1 MESHT
6 VAGVPSRNLRSR
18 ELQRLVRTE
27 WEQQRYFP
35 LQLATELSRQFATH
49 GLQFFKVN
57 KTFTHVS
64 VARPQFLDLETT
76 PVSENIKRI
85 IAHINAHPKC
95 SRRQLIETLAPSPP
109 QPAVIEIKPE
119 TEAPGSACRLQ
130 AAGAEGP
137 PEGGTPNVPAATAE
151 PTPEQNAIIA
161 DLHWLVH
168 QGHVIEFAD
177 GRLET
182 AKKPAPRPP
191 KPEKKPAEEKPVA
204 EGEAALSTT
213 EPVSPGGSCRCDR
226 RAEIQAPAETP
237 APAAESVAER
247 APATLPPMKR
257 PRRRLSRRRDDC
269 TGAVELYETCSV
281 FHAQIEA
288 RLNVAPSYK
297 FLASFNS
304 TALLTLPMPF
314 SKLGLAPAVLEGVR
328 AAGYITPTPIQ
339 LRAIP
344 LVLAGRDVIGS
355 AQTGTGKTAAFA
367 LPILSKLGQHAPGP
381 RALILEPTRELAAQV
396 ETAFHD
402 YARFTN
408 LKTTVVFGGVGYGR
422 QNDELRAG
430 TDIVVATPG
439 RLLDHLERG
448 TVRLDKVQ
456 FLVLD
461 EADRMLDMGFLPDVR
476 RIVERC
482 PRQRHTSLFSATIP
496 PQIETL
502 IQWAMKNPETIEIG
516 ARRTPAETVKH
527 VIYPVADSQKSD
539 LLLELLK
546 RVNYNSVLVFCR
558 TKHGADRIAGLL
570 KRNNHAVAVLHSNR
584 TQRERE
590 QALKG
595 FRDGRFEVLVAT
607 DIAARGL
614 DIADVSHVI
623 NYDVPQHP
631 EDYIHRIGR
640 TGRAE
645 HSGDAFTIMTAEDAS
660 HVFAIERFISQK
672 IPRVKLEN
680 FDYKY
685 TMLFEE
691 GKARPAQRRFPRQS
705 PRRARPRRLPLRHG
719 QTEKVTTG
727 TELALRC

>member
-1 MESHT
+1 M
-6 VAGVPSRNLRSR
+6 A
-18 ELQRLVRTE
+18 
-27 WEQQRYFP
+27 
-35 LQLATELSRQFATH
+35 
-49 GLQFFKVN
+49 
-57 KTFTHVS
+57 
-64 VARPQFLDLETT
+64 
-76 PVSENIKRI
+76 
-85 IAHINAHPKC
+85 
-95 SRRQLIETLAPSPP
+95 
-109 QPAVIEIKPE
+109 
-119 TEAPGSACRLQ
+119 
-130 AAGAEGP
+130 
-137 PEGGTPNVPAATAE
+137 
-151 PTPEQNAIIA
+151 
-161 DLHWLVH
+161 
-168 QGHVIEFAD
+168 
-177 GRLET
+177 
-182 AKKPAPRPP
+182 
-191 KPEKKPAEEKPVA
+191 
-204 EGEAALSTT
+204 
-213 EPVSPGGSCRCDR
+213 
-226 RAEIQAPAETP
+226 
-237 APAAESVAER
+237 
-247 APATLPPMKR
+247 
-257 PRRRLSRRRDDC
+257 
-269 TGAVELYETCSV
+269 
-281 FHAQIEA
+281 
-288 RLNVAPSYK
+288 
-297 FLASFNS
+297 
-304 TALLTLPMPF
+304 F
-314 SKLGLAPAVLEGVR
+314 SKLGLSPTTLDGVK
-328 AAGYITPTPIQ
+328 AMGYVEPTPIQ

-396 ETAFHD
+396 ETAIHD

-408 LKTTVVFGGVGYGR
+408 LKTTVVYGGVGYGR
-422 QNDELRAG
+422 QTDELRAG

-448 TVRLDKVQ
+448 TLRLDKVQ

-476 RIVERC
+476 RILDRC
-482 PRQRHTSLFSATIP
+482 PRQRHTALFSATIP

-502 IQWAMKNPETIEIG
+502 IKWAMQNPQTIEIG

-527 VIYPVADSQKSD
+527 VIYPVSDSQKSD
-539 LLLELLK
+539 LLLQLLE

-590 QALKG
+590 QALRG
-595 FRDGRFEVLVAT
+595 FRDGKFEALVAT

-614 DIADVSHVI
+614 DIAEVSHVI

-645 HSGDAFTIMTAEDAS
+645 HSGDAFTIMTAEDSS

-691 GKARPAQRRFPRQS
+691 GKPGAPKGFPGKARGARVHGGYHFAPGRRR
-705 PRRARPRRLPLRHG
+705 
-719 QTEKVTTG
+719 
-727 TELALRC
+727 